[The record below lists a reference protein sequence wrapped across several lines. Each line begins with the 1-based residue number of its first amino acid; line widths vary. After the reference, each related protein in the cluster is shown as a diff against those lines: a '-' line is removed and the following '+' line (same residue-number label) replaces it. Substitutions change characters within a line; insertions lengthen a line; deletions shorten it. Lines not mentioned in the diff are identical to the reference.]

1 MTTTSP
7 TPTAADD
14 PRIARSRAKVLAA
27 ATELLVEAGP
37 RAVTAD
43 AICERSGVAKSTLYR
58 HWNSINELLVDM
70 MRTNLPVTSTIDR
83 SAGFEVALRDYVG
96 RAVVALSAPGWVR
109 ILSALL
115 ELRQHNPE
123 IAQLMQADFDDKMS
137 TMASI
142 LELGVAE
149 GRLPAG
155 LTAELV
161 TPTLSGPMVLT
172 ALNGEEDRVAE
183 VADYVLG
190 RFLASYPG

>member
-7 TPTAADD
+7 TPTGADD

-58 HWNSINELLVDM
+58 HWSSINELLVDM

-149 GRLPAG
+149 GRLPVG

-183 VADYVLG
+183 VAEYVLG

>member
-70 MRTNLPVTSTIDR
+70 MRTNLPVTSTIDL